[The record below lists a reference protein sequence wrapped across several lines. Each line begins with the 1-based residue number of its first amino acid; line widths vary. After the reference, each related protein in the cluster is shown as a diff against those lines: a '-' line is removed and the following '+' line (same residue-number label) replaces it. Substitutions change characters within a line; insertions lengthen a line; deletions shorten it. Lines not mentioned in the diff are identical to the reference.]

1 MGTLGFVL
9 EPKNFTCH
17 RIWQKSP
24 MCMEE
29 HSQRLGGAATDQDR
43 YRKVRAFLKPLL
55 ERQSV
60 RSAVE
65 PLVVEAAEK
74 KQDTFHD
81 WLSAEPSRDRVRD
94 ISKCN
99 RLQSGVAKW
108 PMEWLDQ
115 AGVVCF
121 ERGKVG

>member
-1 MGTLGFVL
+1 MGWDPGSLKGFKIL
-9 EPKNFTCH
+9 E
-17 RIWQKSP
+17 S
-24 MCMEE
+24 
-29 HSQRLGGAATDQDR
+29 SLRLLKVRDLISESLQDR

-81 WLSAEPSRDRVRD
+81 WLSEEPARDRVRD

-108 PMEWLDQ
+108 PME
-115 AGVVCF
+115 
-121 ERGKVG
+121 

>member
-1 MGTLGFVL
+1 M
-9 EPKNFTCH
+9 
-17 RIWQKSP
+17 
-24 MCMEE
+24 
-29 HSQRLGGAATDQDR
+29 
-43 YRKVRAFLKPLL
+43 
-55 ERQSV
+55 
-60 RSAVE
+60 RSEVE

-81 WLSAEPSRDRVRD
+81 WLSAEPARDRVRD

-121 ERGKVG
+121 ERGEGRVRQERKGRPDARFMQGVVKTRELPTAVANAADHYVVLEPDKRILAS